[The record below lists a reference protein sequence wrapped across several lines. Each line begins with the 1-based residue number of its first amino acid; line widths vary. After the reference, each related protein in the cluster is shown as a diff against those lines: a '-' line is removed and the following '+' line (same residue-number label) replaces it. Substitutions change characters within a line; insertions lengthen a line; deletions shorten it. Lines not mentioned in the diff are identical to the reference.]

1 MILHLKASD
10 RVATPWRNGGGLTR
24 VVMVHPQD
32 AGMDDFD
39 WRVSIAD
46 VASDGEFSRFQGVDR
61 WMGVVSGAG
70 IRLECE
76 GLDPVAVTSDDR
88 PFFFSGDVRTKGVL
102 LDGAITD
109 VNLMVRRGVSEARL
123 IRLPIMGEWSTTLSG
138 AGLMIFQQGAGQLTI
153 GTETVKIAPLDAVY
167 CPSPME
173 WHLLAPMGDIA
184 WLVEFAS
191 TEKEAR

>member
-10 RVATPWRNGGGLTR
+10 RVSTPWRNGGGMTR

-76 GLDPVAVTSDDR
+76 GLDPAVVTSNDR

-109 VNLMVRRGVSEARL
+109 VNLMVRRGGSEARL
-123 IRLPIMGEWSTTLSG
+123 SRFPITGECSVAVPG
-138 AGLMIFQQGAGQLTI
+138 AGLMIFQRGAGQLTI

-167 CPSPME
+167 CPCPME

-191 TEKEAR
+191 KEEDTR